1 MRQRS
6 QWRSPSRYHERSVIA
21 VTHSLSLSLKP
32 GFEQIDPKAPVRPS
46 IPDLKRARDYAFNRM
61 AAQGS
66 RRDTK

>member
-1 MRQRS
+1 VSVGSSRS
-6 QWRSPSRYHERSVIA
+6 SIPFSI
-21 VTHSLSLSLKP
+21 SLSLKP

-46 IPDLKRARDYAFNRM
+46 IPDPKRARDYAFNRM